1 MKISDTVDVLTKIAA
16 FDRRTLGDADV
27 AAWHDVIGDLER
39 EDAMEAVRRHYLSSR
54 DWIMPVDVRRLAAEV
69 AKPRLASRWAPGM
82 YGVTREQGEEIAR
95 QIEAG
100 AGRPDGTD
108 RSQEIRGFAV
118 RWRRREQ
125 VSVDTPAAGH
135 AALHPR
141 REHWRREHEAYQRQQ
156 AAQPN
161 PHYDPEAAQRL
172 RFWTEDTDPE
182 SHTLPVRS

>member
-54 DWIMPVDVRRLAAEV
+54 EWIMPADVRRLAAEV
-69 AKPRLASRWAPGM
+69 ARPRLAGRWAPGM
-82 YGVTREQGEEIAR
+82 YGVTREEGEQIAR
-95 QIEAG
+95 EIEAG
-100 AGRPDGTD
+100 TGRPDGVD
-108 RSQEIRGFAV
+108 RSEDIRGFAA

-125 VSVDTPAAGH
+125 VAAETLAAGH

-141 REHWRREHEAYQRQQ
+141 RAYWTREHELYQRQQ
-156 AAQPN
+156 ATPPN
-161 PHYDPEAAQRL
+161 PHYDPEAAERL
-172 RFWTEDTDPE
+172 RCWMQDEERQTP
-182 SHTLPVRS
+182 PVLS